1 MLSVVE
7 ASKKAEWWSCDVLQ
21 TDLQTVK
28 TRYREMYGER
38 LEDTINDECSGDYR
52 KLLLKILAPDTAWG
66 GPGTGHDMR

>member
-1 MLSVVE
+1 M
-7 ASKKAEWWSCDVLQ
+7 LQ

-52 KLLLKILAPDTAWG
+52 KLLLKILSPDTA
-66 GPGTGHDMR
+66 